1 MYRLK
6 FKDENTRTLTIIIF
20 NVPSSLGRS
29 GRQIQHPRDQLE
41 RKCLLA
47 KQMSRLSS

>member
-1 MYRLK
+1 MIQL
-6 FKDENTRTLTIIIF
+6 EV
-20 NVPSSLGRS
+20 VPPDYNEYFTWIAAVRRS